1 MRLKDTHIEFD
12 IITFSEGAGVMSGGA
27 SEIKDIPMAE
37 CMAHGTLG
45 MQQEEGKDVSVS
57 QCLAGGQ
64 QMT

>member
-1 MRLKDTHIEFD
+1 
-12 IITFSEGAGVMSGGA
+12 MSGGA

-37 CMAHGTLG
+37 CMAYGTLG

-64 QMT
+64 

>member
-1 MRLKDTHIEFD
+1 
-12 IITFSEGAGVMSGGA
+12 MSGGA

-37 CMAHGTLG
+37 TMAYGTLG

-64 QMT
+64 QMKEGEDGANEIVEGVDEPTPN

>member
-1 MRLKDTHIEFD
+1 VRLKATYFDFD

-37 CMAHGTLG
+37 HMAYGTLG

-64 QMT
+64 